1 MSNRYDG
8 VVALERFLVVV
19 AYRESHQLASS
30 SHPLRTAGPEQAGGH
45 PTKPAS
51 GTAANPRR

>member
-30 SHPLRTAGPEQAGGH
+30 SHPLRTSGADRAAGNAG
-45 PTKPAS
+45 KPAS

>member
-8 VVALERFLVVV
+8 VVALERFLAVA

-30 SHPLRTAGPEQAGGH
+30 HPLRTWGADPAARNAG
-45 PTKPAS
+45 KPAS
-51 GTAANPRR
+51 STAVNPRR